1 MVNWYQHIKEFE
13 NESSYLIYIDNFLS
27 KEDLYI
33 CQMWLEKRYYSGD
46 FIGETNKSE
55 SRMNTRNRKQMWF
68 QKDGHYFCPKW
79 RERHP
84 RWQSKDYDPLL
95 IYIQNCVKNQLMN
108 NDTFAKLGLNFN
120 NVKCENI
127 DTGFHFNSCLVNV
140 YEDGNE
146 GISPHRDNM
155 ESFGMYPTIVG
166 LSIGATRKMKI
177 QKIIFDEHNSLSL
190 KVDPDPDNKG
200 LSMEF
205 PLENNSLFI
214 MMGASQKYYTH
225 EIVKEPDILDRRFS
239 FTFRHWKHT

>member
-33 CQMWLEKRYYSGD
+33 CQMWLEKRYYNGD

-55 SRMNTRNRKQMWF
+55 SRLNTRNRKQMWF
-68 QKDGHYFCPKW
+68 QKDGQYFCPKW
-79 RERHP
+79 KERHP
-84 RWQSKDYDPLL
+84 RWQSNHYDPLL
-95 IYIQNCVKNQLMN
+95 IYIQNSVKNQLMSS
-108 NDTFAKLGLNFN
+108 DIFGKLDL
-120 NVKCENI
+120 NI
-127 DTGFHFNSCLVNV
+127 DDIKDRHIDTEFNFNSCLVNV

-155 ESFGMYPTIVG
+155 DSFGMYPTIVG

-190 KVDPDPDNKG
+190 KVDSDPDNKG

-225 EIVKEPDILDRRFS
+225 EIVKEPYIQDKRFS
-239 FTFRHWKHT
+239 FTFRDWKHT